1 MSIFGENCKCSAY
14 MHLCELR
21 NKNINEELQK
31 EIYKLKYKIAYLR
44 YELTGDD
51 SDLYELKTV

>member
-1 MSIFGENCKCSAY
+1 